1 MWTLKPNQPPFE
13 MVDGPL
19 AGRAYRHGQEY
30 TEIPETEAH
39 RFEHTG
45 EAIIARMAANDAAKA
60 EIGEASPALGRKNRK
75 LTEEA
80 SHVE

>member
-30 TEIPETEAH
+30 AEIPETENH
-39 RFEHTG
+39 RFEHSG
-45 EAIIARMAANDAAKA
+45 QAIIAGMAKNDQTLAVEA
-60 EIGEASPALGRKNRK
+60 EPTAPDRAGRKGK
-75 LTEEA
+75 LAAGEE
-80 SHVE
+80 E